1 MTTPVGIVIA
11 EDDPQ
16 IAEIQRRFVERV
28 PGFEVRGIAH
38 TTRDARELIEVLKP
52 NLVLL
57 DIQFPDGSGLDLLR
71 EIRASASPTDV
82 ILVTAAKEVD
92 SLTEALRCGV
102 FDYILKPLVF
112 ERLEQALQ
120 NFNAHLDKLKALQSL
135 SQQTVDGLLPR
146 HGSAAPQPSSQP
158 TRKRLPKGIDT
169 LTLDK
174 VRTTLVNS
182 DESLSAEQVGE
193 RIGSSRTT
201 ARRYLEY
208 LVSEQELEADVNYGS
223 IGRPERRYRAA
234 PTIKSAE

>member
-1 MTTPVGIVIA
+1 MTTPIGIVIA

-38 TTRDARELIEVLKP
+38 TTRDARELIDVFQP
-52 NLVLL
+52 SLVLL

-71 EIRASASPTDV
+71 EIRAAARPTDV

-120 NFNAHLDKLKALQSL
+120 NFQAHLDKLKALESL
-135 SQQTVDGLLPR
+135 SQQSVDGLLPR
-146 HGSAAPQPSSQP
+146 NTPSTKQPSQTP
-158 TRKRLPKGIDT
+158 RKRLPKGIDT

-174 VRTTLVNS
+174 VRTTLI
-182 DESLSAEQVGE
+182 DGKESLSAEQVGE

-234 PTIKSAE
+234 PTLKQAE